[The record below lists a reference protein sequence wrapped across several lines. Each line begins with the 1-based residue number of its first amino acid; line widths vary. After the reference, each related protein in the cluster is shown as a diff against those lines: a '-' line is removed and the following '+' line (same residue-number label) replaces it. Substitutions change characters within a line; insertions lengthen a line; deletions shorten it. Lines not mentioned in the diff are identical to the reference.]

1 MEPRSPVIACGLERD
16 YRRDEFPIRYLGQ
29 QDEFPTACCPTDP
42 SVLSNNHLDQ
52 PPIPQTSPTPWPIA
66 SRISGFRKS
75 EFWLGILGF
84 VLFFFIVVGGGVFG
98 SFLAKKKI
106 PDSEKRCV

>member
-1 MEPRSPVIACGLERD
+1 MEPGSPVIACGLERD
-16 YRRDEFPIRYLGQ
+16 YRRDEFSTRYLGQ
-29 QDEFPTACCPTDP
+29 QDEFPTPCRPTNP

-66 SRISGFRKS
+66 NRICGFRKS
-75 EFWLGILGF
+75 KFWLGFLGF
-84 VLFFFIVVGGGVFG
+84 VLFVVIVVGGGVFG
-98 SFLAKKKI
+98 SLLAKKKI